1 MVYSKSQVELV
12 YKEEVFQIVGAAMA
26 VHRELGCSF
35 LEAVYQDALEI
46 EFRYRKISFEP
57 QKRFSIMYRDEQLK
71 TYYVPDFYCFGKII
85 VEIKAL
91 QKCGGVEESQ
101 IINALKTTKMK
112 VGLLIN
118 FGEKSL
124 FHKRYIL

>member
-1 MVYSKSQVELV
+1 MIYSKSQVELV
-12 YKEEVFQIVGAAMA
+12 CKEEVYQIVGAAMA
-26 VHRELGCSF
+26 VHHELGCGF
-35 LEAVYQDALEI
+35 LEAVYQEALEI
-46 EFRYRKISFEP
+46 ELRHRKIPFVP
-57 QKRFSIMYRDEQLK
+57 QKRFSIFFRDEQLK
-71 TYYVPDFYCFGKII
+71 TYYVPDFYCFEKII

-124 FHKRYIL
+124 FHKRYVL